1 MNPERLVACEEVVH
15 RPERIGANQHTSL
28 GPPEGDFLP
37 PTPHPDRNELERR
50 QARGGYDVMRHAET
64 LRQLGAVS
72 VMAVE
77 QLQDPGRLAGG
88 PHPGLHAVAEERID
102 RPDAA
107 GDDEHVRTAG
117 HELIHDPAEA
127 AVELVARLEDLQRS
141 HIAAHVS

>member
-1 MNPERLVACEEVVH
+1 MNPERLVAGEEVVH
-15 RPERIGANQHTSL
+15 RPKRIGADQHTSL

-37 PTPHPDRNELERR
+37 PAPHPDRNELERR
-50 QARGGYDVMRHAET
+50 HARGRYDVMRHAET

-77 QLQDPGRLAGG
+77 QLQDPGRFTRG
-88 PHPGLHAVAEERID
+88 PDPIFHAVTEERID

-107 GDDEHVRTAG
+107 GDDEHVRTAR
-117 HELIHDPAEA
+117 HELIHDPTEA
-127 AVELVARLEDLQRS
+127 AVELVARLGDLQRS

>member
-1 MNPERLVACEEVVH
+1 MNTERLVASEEVVH
-15 RPERIGANQHTSL
+15 RPERIGADEDTSL

-37 PTPHPDRNELERR
+37 PAPQPDRNELERR
-50 QARGGYDVMRHAET
+50 HARGGYDVMRHAET

-77 QLQDPGRLAGG
+77 QLQDPGGFAGG
-88 PHPGLHAVAEERID
+88 PNPILHAVAEDRID

-107 GDDEHVRTAG
+107 GADEHVRTAR
-117 HELIHDPAEA
+117 HELIHDPTEA
-127 AVELVARLEDLQRS
+127 AVDLVAEPDPQRC

>member
-1 MNPERLVACEEVVH
+1 MNPEPLVAGEEVVR
-15 RPERIGANQHTSL
+15 RPERIAADEDTSL

-37 PTPHPDRNELERR
+37 PAPQSDRNELERR
-50 QARGGYDVMRHAET
+50 HVRRGYDVMRHAET
-64 LRQLGAVS
+64 FRQLGAVS

-88 PHPGLHAVAEERID
+88 PDPIFHAVTEERID

-107 GDDEHVRTAG
+107 GGDEHVRTAR
-117 HELIHDPAEA
+117 HELVHDPTEA
-127 AVELVARLEDLQRS
+127 AVELVAEPDVQRC

>member
-1 MNPERLVACEEVVH
+1 MNPEPFVTGEEVVDG
-15 RPERIGANQHTSL
+15 PEGIAADEDTSL

-37 PTPHPDRNELERR
+37 PAPQPDRNELERR
-50 QARGGYDVMRHAET
+50 HVRRGYEVTGHAET

-88 PHPGLHAVAEERID
+88 PDPVLHAVAEKWID

-107 GDDEHVRTAG
+107 GGDEHVRTAR
-117 HELIHDPAEA
+117 HELVHDPTEA
-127 AVELVARLEDLQRS
+127 AVELVARLGDVQRC

>member
-1 MNPERLVACEEVVH
+1 MNPEQLVASEEVVH
-15 RPERIGANQHTSL
+15 RPERIGADQDTSL

-37 PTPHPDRNELERR
+37 PAPQPDRNELERR
-50 QARGGYDVMRHAET
+50 HARGGYDVMRHAET

-72 VMAVE
+72 VMPVE

-88 PHPGLHAVAEERID
+88 PNPILYPVAEERID

-107 GDDEHVRTAG
+107 GDDEHVRTAR
-117 HELIHDPAEA
+117 HELIHDPTEA
-127 AVELVARLEDLQRS
+127 AVELVARLEDLQRC